1 MLNRLPIRLSSLYLD
16 KKIETE
22 TFTKLMTESHHSV
35 FMRMYCIANGIKERQ
50 EFLELETT
58 ENIRLVAAV
67 TTIPALTGEAKEQ
80 FRVTKFRN
88 KFNRSPYYIVRVI
101 LSDLNSGKDLIDFK
115 HKTSNEEE
123 VYNLLPV
130 LEDKINKTQWNKVD

>member
-50 EFLELETT
+50 EFLELETA
-58 ENIRLVAAV
+58 ENIRLVASV
-67 TTIPALTGEAKEQ
+67 TTIPSLKGEAKDQ
-80 FRVTKFRN
+80 FNITKFKN
-88 KFNRSPYYIVRVI
+88 KFNRVPHYIVRVI

>member
-1 MLNRLPIRLSSLYLD
+1 MLNRLPIRLRGLYLD

-50 EFLELETT
+50 EFLELETD
-58 ENIRLVAAV
+58 ENIRLVASV
-67 TTIPALTGEAKEQ
+67 TTIPSLRGEAKDQ
-80 FRVTKFRN
+80 FNITKFKN
-88 KFNRSPYYIVRVI
+88 KFNRVPHYIVRVI

>member
-1 MLNRLPIRLSSLYLD
+1 MLNRLPIRLRGLYLD

-50 EFLELETT
+50 EFLELETD
-58 ENIRLVAAV
+58 ENIRLVASV
-67 TTIPALTGEAKEQ
+67 TTIPSLMGEAKDQ
-80 FRVTKFRN
+80 FNITKFKN
-88 KFNRSPYYIVRVI
+88 KFNRVPHYIVRVI

-130 LEDKINKTQWNKVD
+130 LEDKINKTQWSKVD